1 MPLTTPYPG
10 RLNVL
15 VMDNARIHHGAEILE
30 LAGRFGAHIGVVQV
44 VLLLILSKG
53 VRIIFL
59 PPILSGSEPDRRGNI
74 QDKSLDPP

>member
-10 RLNVL
+10 RLSVL

-30 LAGRFGAHIGVVQV
+30 LAGRFGVHVRV
-44 VLLLILSKG
+44 VLVVFVTNSF
-53 VRIIFL
+53 RRRSHYFL
-59 PPILSGSEPDRRGNI
+59 TPVLSGSKPNRRGNI